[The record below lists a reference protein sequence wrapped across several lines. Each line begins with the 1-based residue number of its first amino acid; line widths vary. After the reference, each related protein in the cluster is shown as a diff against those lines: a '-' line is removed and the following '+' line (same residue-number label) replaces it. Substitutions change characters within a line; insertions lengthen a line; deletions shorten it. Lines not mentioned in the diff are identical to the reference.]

1 MRGPV
6 YHSRDRKRISNG
18 SRGICRRKGVCGR
31 FLSRE
36 RNGNARMSYTVLR
49 LPSRMQR
56 TYLNRY
62 NCGNP
67 RWARGLPPPSLLAPV
82 LESRQST
89 RAHGGFWKKS
99 LLAPVLESRQ
109 SRRRCYG
116 YLCFSLLA
124 PVLESR
130 QTTRAHGGFW
140 KKSLLA
146 PVLES
151 RQSRRRCY
159 GYLCF
164 SLLAPVLESR
174 QSTNSQIGRA

>member
-89 RAHGGFWKKS
+89 RAHGGVWKKS

-109 SRRRCYG
+109 N
-116 YLCFSLLA
+116 
-124 PVLESR
+124 
-130 QTTRAHGGFW
+130 TRAHGGFW

-174 QSTNSQIGRA
+174 QSTV